1 MTPFVD
7 DMTAILVSLSAF
19 VAGGIMVLHSLYSV
33 RRAGWLITGLAAM
46 GVISQADADTVIG
59 ALIAIATAIG
69 TIYGITL
76 QVREY
81 VYGRNAQKMA
91 VLDLLKKRGE

>member
-1 MTPFVD
+1 MKELKPGYKT
-7 DMTAILVSLSAF
+7 TELYTTILGV
-19 VAGGIMVLHSLYSV
+19 VAMVLV
-33 RRAGWLITGLAAM
+33 AM